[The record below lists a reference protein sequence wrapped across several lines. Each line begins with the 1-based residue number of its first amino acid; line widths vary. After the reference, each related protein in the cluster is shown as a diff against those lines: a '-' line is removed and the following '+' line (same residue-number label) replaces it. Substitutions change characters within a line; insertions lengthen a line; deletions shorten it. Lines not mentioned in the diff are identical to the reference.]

1 MAPDSEVI
9 SLTTQ
14 TKASVTVADSTVL
27 RRAFSAFP
35 SGVTAVCAL
44 VDGAPIG
51 LAASSFT
58 SVSLDPP
65 LVSVAF
71 GSASRTWSRLR
82 GASRIGISVLAEQHA
97 DYCRALAGP
106 EQDRFTGVDW
116 TATPEGAVHIGG
128 STLKLTCSVA
138 DLTTVGDHEVAFFT
152 VHDIAGQEAVEPLLF
167 HGSTFRR
174 VTDRPADED

>member
-1 MAPDSEVI
+1 LTSQATAP
-9 SLTTQ
+9 
-14 TKASVTVADSTVL
+14 ATVADPRDL
-27 RRAFSAFP
+27 RRAFSLFP

-44 VDGAPIG
+44 VDGEPTG

-82 GASRIGISVLAEQHA
+82 QATHIGISVLAEQHA
-97 DYCRALAGP
+97 EYCRVLAGP
-106 EQDRFTGVDW
+106 APARFTGIDW
-116 TATPEGAVHIGG
+116 TATPGGAVHIAG
-128 STLKLTCSVA
+128 SALMLTCSITAVTPA
-138 DLTTVGDHEVAFFT
+138 GDHEVAFFT
-152 VHDIAGQEAVEPLLF
+152 VHDITGQTPVEPLLF

-174 VTDRPADED
+174 VTDRPAGGH

>member
-1 MAPDSEVI
+1 VI
-9 SLTTQ
+9 NLTTQ
-14 TKASVTVADSTVL
+14 TTASVTVADPQAL

-44 VDGAPIG
+44 VDGAPAG

-71 GSASRTWSRLR
+71 GSASRTWARLR
-82 GASRIGISVLAEQHA
+82 GATRIGISVLAEQHA
-97 DYCRALAGP
+97 AYCRVLAGP
-106 EQDRFTGVDW
+106 EEERFTGVDW

-128 STLKLTCSVA
+128 STLQLTCSIA
-138 DLTTVGDHEVAFFT
+138 GLTAAGDHEVAFFT
-152 VHDIAGQEAVEPLLF
+152 VHDIAGQEAVEPLVF
-167 HGSTFRR
+167 HASTFRR
-174 VTDRPADED
+174 VTDRPTGGN